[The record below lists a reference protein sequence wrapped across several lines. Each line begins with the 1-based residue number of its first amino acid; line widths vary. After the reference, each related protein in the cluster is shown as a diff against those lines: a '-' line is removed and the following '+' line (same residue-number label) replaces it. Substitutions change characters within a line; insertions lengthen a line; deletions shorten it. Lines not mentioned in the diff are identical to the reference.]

1 MPPDAVLCGLLLL
14 VSFFMSH
21 CAVKVPNTIWIE
33 PLILWIAI
41 AMPTGSGKT
50 PLFAFLTSIIQR
62 VRSKL
67 KLTRMHSAW
76 FLDEA
81 SYEKM
86 GDLMA
91 LNHSKLLGMYDELS
105 TFLAQI
111 NVYRGKGLCESNE
124 LSQFLSF
131 HSGKSWRRCTGK
143 ILVQLLMNSLD

>member
-21 CAVKVPNTIWIE
+21 CAVKVPNTMWIE
-33 PLILWIAI
+33 PVILWIAI

-50 PLFAFLTSIIQR
+50 PLFAFLTSINQR
-62 VRSKL
+62 VHSKL
-67 KLTRMHSAW
+67 RMHSAW
-76 FLDEA
+76 LLYEA

-105 TFLAQI
+105 TLLAQI
-111 NVYRGKGLCESNE
+111 NVYRGKHLCESNE
-124 LSQFLSF
+124 LSHFLSF
-131 HSGKSWRRCTGK
+131 YPGKSWRRCTGK